1 VPRSLVSSHMAFL
14 TVKGKTER
22 VAGSRVHT
30 SAPEQTHE
38 LASEHLRRG
47 SFGFSVVLAVG
58 MAAGAVIISVAYHL
72 PLRDPDSVA
81 GPTYVRLPAILALVF
96 IVDVVPR
103 TIRRAHAMAEL
114 RATFLSVVRER
125 WHLEHLRFILF
136 GLGSWYLTYV
146 AFRDLKSYVPFV
158 RHGLWDHKLERLD
171 RALMLGNDPA
181 TLLHHALGT
190 DWAAHFL
197 SGVYIAWIVFVPA
210 SLAATLVWSRNVAAA
225 SWYVTAVSVD
235 WVLGVVLYYLVPT
248 VGPIYARPAMF
259 SHLAVTA
266 SSKLQE
272 AMWDERQ
279 QMLAHP
285 FGSQEVQTIAAFAS
299 LHVGIM
305 VTACVVAHLLD
316 LHRLVRAAL
325 WVSAFLT
332 VLATVYLGWHYF
344 VDVLGGAALGF
355 TAAFI
360 AAKATGNP
368 FHRVRRTAAGP
379 VSAPTS

>member
-1 VPRSLVSSHMAFL
+1 VEFPVVTR
-14 TVKGKTER
+14 KTEA
-22 VAGSRVHT
+22 VAGSRVHVST
-30 SAPEQTHE
+30 PQHS
-38 LASEHLRRG
+38 SEGTTGSEPRG
-47 SFGFSVVLAVG
+47 SFGFSVLLAVG
-58 MAAGAVIISVAYHL
+58 MTAAAVIIAVAYHL

-96 IVDVVPR
+96 LVDVIPR
-103 TIRRAHAMAEL
+103 AIRRAGTLAEL
-114 RATFLSVVRER
+114 RLTFREVVRER

-158 RHGLWDHKLERLD
+158 RKGLWDHRLERLD
-171 RALMLGNDPA
+171 QALLLGNDPA
-181 TLLHHALGT
+181 TLLHQVLGT
-190 DWAAHFL
+190 NWSAHFL

-210 SLAATLVWSRNVAAA
+210 SLAATLVWSRNVMAA

-248 VGPIYARPAMF
+248 VGPIYARPGLF
-259 SHLAVTA
+259 SNLVATA

-272 AMWDERQ
+272 LMWDERQ
-279 QMLAHP
+279 EMLAHP
-285 FGSQEVQTIAAFAS
+285 FQSNEVQTIAAFAS

-305 VTACVVAHLLD
+305 VTACVIAHLLE
-316 LHRLVRAAL
+316 LNRLVRLAL
-325 WVSAFLT
+325 WTFMFLT

-344 VDVLGGAALGF
+344 VDVIGGAALGF

-368 FHRVRRTAAGP
+368 FRRVRRTPP
-379 VSAPTS
+379 VALSAPGS